1 MNKKL
6 QRQQL
11 DEIFLKMGNFRAF
24 ATPTKGWLCAI
35 RESLGISLRALAKRT
50 GTSHQAIEQFEKRE
64 ADQTITI
71 ASLKSAA
78 ESLGCDF
85 VYAIV
90 PRQPLEEMMHKA
102 AEEAADKILK
112 GAQQTMELEDQ
123 SVADA
128 PMMRSRQELIQE
140 LENNPRLIWRWV
152 K

>member
-11 DEIFLKMGNFRAF
+11 DEIFLEMDNFRAF

-35 RESLGISLRALAKRT
+35 RESLGLSLRALAKRT

-64 ADQTITI
+64 ADQTITL

-78 ESLGCDF
+78 ESLGCDL

-90 PRQPLEEMMHKA
+90 PREPLEETMHKA
-102 AEEAADKILK
+102 AEEAADRILK
-112 GAQQTMELEDQ
+112 GAEQTMELEDQ
-123 SVADA
+123 SVAKTLRA
-128 PMMRSRQELIQE
+128 ATREELIAK
-140 LENNPRLIWRWV
+140 LENNPRLIWRW
-152 K
+152 

>member
-6 QRQQL
+6 QRRQL
-11 DEIFLKMGNFRAF
+11 DTIFAEMGNFSAF
-24 ATPTKGWLCAI
+24 AIPTKGWLCAI
-35 RESLGISLRALAKRT
+35 RESLGMSLRALAKRT
-50 GTSHQAIEQFEKRE
+50 GTSHQSIEQFEKRE

-78 ESLGCDF
+78 ESLGCEL
-85 VYAIV
+85 VYAII
-90 PRQPLEEMMHKA
+90 PKRPLEETMQKA

-112 GAQQTMELEDQ
+112 GAEQTMELEDQ

-128 PMMRSRQELIQE
+128 PMTRSRQELIQE
-140 LENNPRLIWRWV
+140 LRNNPRLIWRWV